1 MQQVRMHVRAIKA
14 TKGRISC
21 LILHVLVPF
30 VLIFSFQSP
39 YSAHGFLGASLLPR
53 IRPSIHLLDKLSAPL
68 ISHHV
73 AIKTRNITVAIQF
86 YSLLGFEVEEKFRAS
101 SARAAWLTQ
110 PGSPSS
116 RLELIE
122 VPSYLLNEP
131 EGMKRRAINLM
142 ERQELLGCNHLAL
155 DVTDSL
161 RQEGLTQLSE
171 WMQTLNATSVEK
183 FGRGLRVAL
192 EPRQQII
199 GKSVFELAFLFDADG
214 ALIEFVNKQSNMEQ
228 EMSSGWE
235 VLVWD
240 GKGFV

>member
-1 MQQVRMHVRAIKA
+1 MKP
-14 TKGRISC
+14 TKERIRWMISH
-21 LILHVLVPF
+21 ILVPF

-39 YSAHGFLGASLLPR
+39 HNAHGFCLGASLSSRL
-53 IRPSIHLLDKLSAPL
+53 RPSIHLLDTPSAPL

-86 YSLLGFEVEEKFRAS
+86 YSLLGFEVEAKFRAGP
-101 SARAAWLTQ
+101 ARAAWLTQ
-110 PGSPSS
+110 LESPSS

-161 RQEGLTQLSE
+161 R
-171 WMQTLNATSVEK
+171 ATRTDATVRMDASFECHE
-183 FGRGLRVAL
+183 RG
-192 EPRQQII
+192 
-199 GKSVFELAFLFDADG
+199 K
-214 ALIEFVNKQSNMEQ
+214 
-228 EMSSGWE
+228 
-235 VLVWD
+235 VW
-240 GKGFV
+240 